1 MAIARLDRVE
11 TRTALQSEDQLR
23 VAAKMLSHTAPG
35 EVSAITVVGVLG
47 QDDDLDA
54 FNALVA
60 QIEDELDLDAEV
72 ALHVGS
78 FSVRFSPR
86 APSN

>member
-1 MAIARLDRVE
+1 MAIARADRVE
-11 TRTALQSEDQLR
+11 TGSPLQSEAQLR
-23 VAAKMLSHTAPG
+23 VAATMLSHAPPG

-47 QDDDLDA
+47 QDDLDA

-60 QIEDELDLDAEV
+60 QLEDELDLDAEV

-78 FSVRFSPR
+78 FSVRFSPH
-86 APSN
+86 AASN

>member
-1 MAIARLDRVE
+1 VVRGRLATLVAS
-11 TRTALQSEDQLR
+11 TIGRTAQSIL
-23 VAAKMLSHTAPG
+23 TF
-35 EVSAITVVGVLG
+35 TVVGVLG
-47 QDDDLDA
+47 QDDLDT